1 MAYTA
6 KTDWKSNDIVKET
19 DFNRIEQGISD
30 LYDGK
35 NIEDIS
41 EITEL
46 KDTDMFSIVRTVN
59 NAIVQYKSKL
69 STLVSMLNKIFA
81 KTETYTTT
89 VQSSSW
95 NGSSSPYTADISLSG
110 IKSTD
115 NPMIDLVVSETL
127 ATATNEVENWSYVYK
142 IITNNDGIKLYATE
156 KPAVALSLQLK
167 VVR

>member
-6 KTDWKSNDIVKET
+6 KTDWKANDIVKES
-19 DFNRIEQGISD
+19 DFNRIENGIND
-30 LYDGK
+30 LYRGK

-46 KDTDMFSIVRTVN
+46 KDTDTFSIIRTVN

-69 STLVSMLNKIFA
+69 SALVTFLSKVFA

-89 VQSSSW
+89 IQSNSW
-95 NGSSSPYTADISLSG
+95 NGSSAPYTADISLSG